1 MQWRAAFDGETDR
14 SAHLYRVEITY
25 DFDYQRSIFSNP
37 LWLGLIAGGG
47 GLVLIIIIVV
57 VAVSVSKRK
66 KKIPSR

>member
-1 MQWRAAFDGETDR
+1 WRAVFECESDR
-14 SAHLYRVEITY
+14 SVHLYLVEITI
-25 DFDYQRSIFSNP
+25 DFEYKSSIFSNP